1 MQTPGPGYRGL
12 LPLLLFG
19 VLLLFPAGCSSD
31 PFLHKKGR
39 NCLKLE
45 PGRREGRIN
54 GTLVY
59 LTTPAG
65 AGGEVTRVDRKTVI
79 EPLLSMTPRL
89 KRPLRTI
96 VIDPGHGGRETGAPG
111 TLHQEKEL
119 NLALARKLRAE
130 LEKRGCRV
138 IMTRDDDRFLP
149 LNARGDLPGERD
161 ADLFLSIH
169 HNSARDKTVS
179 GAEIY
184 LLTPDGVPST
194 NDPADSRPPG
204 RAAGGTFAL
213 ERYDS
218 GPRNPVAPHRE
229 IRAAGPRHPVRPL
242 PGAGP
247 FRLPGPAGRSRI
259 HLESRRGEKTCRPG
273 RAAADCRGDRRRR
286 RRFPEPRKDRRL
298 IASRTCISR
307 KVMLW

>member
-1 MQTPGPGYRGL
+1 MQTPGPGCRGL
-12 LPLLLFG
+12 LPLFLFG
-19 VLLLFPAGCSSD
+19 LLLLFPAGCSSD

-65 AGGEVTRVDRKTVI
+65 AGGEVTGTDRKTVI

-194 NDPADSRPPG
+194 NDPADSRPPAVPQ
-204 RAAGGTFAL
+204 AARSLWNDMILA
-213 ERYDS
+213 
-218 GPRNPVAPHRE
+218 RE
-229 IRAAGPRHPVRPL
+229 IQ
-242 PGAGP
+242 
-247 FRLPGPAGRSRI
+247 S
-259 HLESRRGEKTCRPG
+259 
-273 RAAADCRGDRRRR
+273 
-286 RRFPEPRKDRRL
+286 RL
-298 IASRTCISR
+298 IAKSGLPDRGIRFARFRVLVRSACPALLVEAGFISNPEEEKKLADPTAQQRTAEAIADGVDAFR
-307 KVMLW
+307 NRAKIGG